1 MSNLDKI
8 AEEFFNKIR
17 SRFSKVK
24 IGDEN
29 GAVTNDPS
37 NARFFDFDFGSG
49 GKLMGRVNVK
59 IENGKLIMIYN
70 DLLLKDA
77 SEDAKKDW
85 FDFLKEVRLFARS
98 NLMTF
103 DTRDITK
110 SNLDVRDYKYLANN
124 KVNESCGSRK
134 KHIKTERI
142 GEATIVMNH
151 RKTADDKFAIESIFI
166 ESPSGERFKYSSK
179 HLGGARAMARH
190 VSCGGTA
197 YDDIGKHISGLSEEL
212 ANLRKFK
219 RHTQKN
225 VNEAMTSISEKITER
240 IVDIQREVANIQ
252 RQKGYEKF
260 AESFTPYS
268 LDEVPKY
275 IEEEWVNALTIRQFN
290 EELRAVFPYVYK
302 LVAEKSTLQYDDIVD
317 ICPKCGNKDC
327 KCKKLDKQENS
338 VKLRSVS
345 KESPSQKDISSPRK
359 EILPREVVEYIE
371 GFYDRETRS
380 FPRGEEG
387 VKLAVEKKFGKTA
400 GKFAS
405 HVVERLIVNN
415 DIERIK
421 KLAGNS

>member
-29 GAVTNDPS
+29 GAVTNEPS
-37 NARFFDFDFGSG
+37 KARFFDFDFGSG

-77 SEDAKKDW
+77 SEDAKRDW

-124 KVNESCGSRK
+124 KVNESKSCK
-134 KHIKTERI
+134 KHVKTERV
-142 GEATIVMNH
+142 GEATIVINH
-151 RKTADDKFAIESIFI
+151 SKTLDESLVVESIFI
-166 ESPSGERFKYSSK
+166 ESPTGERFKYSSK

-190 VSCGGTA
+190 VSCGGST
-197 YDDIGKHISGLSEEL
+197 YDEVGKHITGLSEEL
-212 ANLRKFK
+212 AKLRKFK
-219 RHTQKN
+219 RSTQKTM
-225 VNEAMTSISEKITER
+225 NEGMAGISEKISER

-252 RQKGYEKF
+252 RQQGYANF
-260 AESFTPYS
+260 IESFVPS
-268 LDEVPKY
+268 QPVEVPKY
-275 IEEEWVNALTIRQFN
+275 IEEEWVNALTVRQFN
-290 EELRAVFPYVYK
+290 EELRSIFPYVYK
-302 LVAEKSTLQYDDIVD
+302 LVAEKSALQYDDI
-317 ICPKCGNKDC
+317 ITSCPKCGRKDC
-327 KCKKLDKQENS
+327 NCKSVDKSKNPANLDD
-338 VKLRSVS
+338 VS
-345 KESPSQKDISSPRK
+345 KTLSPQNKTSASKKDT
-359 EILPREVVEYIE
+359 LPREVVEYIE
-371 GFYDRETRS
+371 GFYDQQTRS

-387 VKLAVEKKFGKTA
+387 VKIAVEKKFGKTA
-400 GKFAS
+400 GQFAK
-405 HVVERLIVNN
+405 HVVERLSSNN
-415 DIERIK
+415 DLARLK